1 MRRWPSLTVAL
12 LGAIAALVCGDA
24 CAWASADSEALRP
37 RDLQVADGGD
47 TWHANN
53 DFRVDWTMPPDAAG
67 KIGISGIRYLI
78 RDPAGNPIGPEVF
91 LAGRLT
97 LLEHLYVPS
106 RPGAYPIELR
116 LESETGAV
124 GPAATTVLRFDDVA
138 PAMAQPLLPEAWI
151 NPGAKT
157 ILRIEHP
164 AAPQPISGIRGYA
177 VSVDAGYPCAIPN
190 RCSEAETDLRG
201 GIGGDTISLGTLPE
215 GIHVVHTLAVSG
227 SGVSSTEVGS
237 ALLRVDATRPDLE
250 LHGVPRGWVSGPVK
264 VTASASDSLS
274 GMAAAGPNG
283 PMTTIAVDDAVPK
296 SIAGNS
302 VTMTVFG
309 SGVHAVA
316 ALARDGAGNVSGE
329 GQGQPAAVL
338 IDEVAP
344 RVTFSES
351 QDPTEPERIE
361 ARVADSLSG
370 PDPARGT
377 IAVRAAG
384 TRRQFMPLPTLASA
398 GRLVARWDSDAFPPG
413 TYEFRATGFDLAGN
427 SVTGSSR
434 VSGARMALASPLKKP
449 TSIEA
454 GFGARR
460 LTWHRCKVV
469 AGSRRCRREVIESFA
484 RRPAERWVPYG
495 RGTPFAGR
503 LTSSAPV
510 AGLPVQIVETFD
522 AGAVPDQR
530 TTVVQTAADGT
541 FIAHLAP
548 GPSRQVEAVFAGS
561 PTLSKATGRQLRL
574 AVLAGVRMRASTAA
588 AAIGGAPVV
597 FSGTIARGDAKMP
610 PDGRAVELQ
619 FRLSGGEWAEFRT
632 TQTDRHGRFR
642 YAYEFSDDDSR
653 GVRFEFRA
661 LMPAQDGWPYEPA
674 ASHPVFV
681 TGR

>member
-1 MRRWPSLTVAL
+1 MRPWRSLAVAL
-12 LGAIAALVCGDA
+12 LGAITALACGDA
-24 CAWASADSEALRP
+24 PVSASDSEALRP
-37 RDLQVADGGD
+37 LDLRVAGNADA
-47 TWHANN
+47 WHADN
-53 DFRVDWTMPPDAAG
+53 DFRLDWTMPPEAAV
-67 KIGISGIRYLI
+67 KIGISGIRYLV
-78 RDPAGNPIGPEVF
+78 RDTAGNPIGPEVF
-91 LAGRLT
+91 LAGRQT

-106 RPGAYPIELR
+106 QPGAYPIELR
-116 LESETGAV
+116 LESETGVV
-124 GPAATTVLRFDDVA
+124 GPAATTVLRFDDA
-138 PAMAQPLLPEAWI
+138 PPAMAQPLLPEGWI
-151 NPGAKT
+151 NPATTT

-164 AAPQPISGIRGYA
+164 ATPQPISGIRGYA
-177 VSVDAGYPCAIPN
+177 VSIDAGDPCATPN

-215 GIHVVHTLAVSG
+215 GVHVVRTLAVSG
-227 SGVSSTEVGS
+227 SGVSSTQVGS
-237 ALLRVDATRPDLE
+237 ALLRVDATRPNVE
-250 LHGVPRGWVSGPVK
+250 LHGVPRGWASGPVR

-283 PMTTIAVDDAVPK
+283 PTTTIAVDDAVPK
-296 SIAGNS
+296 SIAGDS

-309 SGVHAVA
+309 SGTHAVT

-329 GQGQPAAVL
+329 EQGQPAAVL

-351 QDPTEPERIE
+351 QDPAEPERIE

-370 PDPARGT
+370 PDPARGA

-384 TRRQFMPLPTLASA
+384 TKRQFTPLPTLTSA
-398 GRLVARWDSDAFPPG
+398 GRLIAHWDSDAFPPG
-413 TYEFRATGFDLAGN
+413 TYEFRAIGFDVAGN
-427 SVTGSSR
+427 SATSGSR
-434 VSGARMALASPLKKP
+434 ASGARMALASPLKKP

-454 GFGARR
+454 GFGGRR

-484 RRPAERWVPYG
+484 RRPAERSVPYG
-495 RGTPFAGR
+495 RGMPLAGR
-503 LTSSAPV
+503 LSSSVSPV

-522 AGAVPDQR
+522 TGAVPDQR

-541 FIAHLAP
+541 FIARLAP

-561 PTLSKATGRQLRL
+561 PTLSRATGRQLRL
-574 AVLAGVRMRASTAA
+574 AVLTGVRMRASTAA

-597 FSGTIARGDAKMP
+597 FGGTVARGDAKMP

-619 FRLSGGEWAEFRT
+619 FRLPGGEWAEFRT
-632 TQTDRHGRFR
+632 IQTDRHGRFR

-661 LMPAQDGWPYEPA
+661 FVPTQDGWPYEPA
-674 ASHPVFV
+674 ASRPVFV